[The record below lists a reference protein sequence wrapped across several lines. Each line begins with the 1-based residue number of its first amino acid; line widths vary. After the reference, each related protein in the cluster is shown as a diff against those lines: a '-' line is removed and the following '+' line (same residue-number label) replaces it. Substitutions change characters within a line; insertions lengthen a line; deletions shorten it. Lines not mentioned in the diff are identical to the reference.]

1 MIYRSLLIML
11 LLSLLISACGPG
23 QLFGPTLTPT
33 PTITPTS
40 TSTLTPT
47 ATLTPTST
55 LTPTATLTRTP
66 RPTPIVYDGKWSGR
80 TSAGGKVIFEVLKNK
95 ISSLTVN
102 FHLTIT
108 NGTCDVSIKVD
119 IPSGLDIRANHFNI
133 NASNLIVAGTFD
145 TATTASGTV
154 RATESNGKCQGG
166 VNLTWTAEKQ

>member
-1 MIYRSLLIML
+1 MLTRSLLIML

-23 QLFGPTLTPT
+23 QLFGPTFTPT

-47 ATLTPTST
+47 ATLTPTQT

-66 RPTPIVYDGKWSGR
+66 RPTPIVYDGRWSGR
-80 TSAGGKVIFEVLKNK
+80 TSAGGKVIFDVVKNK

-119 IPSGLDIRANHFNI
+119 VPSGLDITNKMFNI
-133 NASNLIVAGTFD
+133 DASDVKVVGAFD
-145 TATTASGTV
+145 SATTASGTV
-154 RATESNGKCQGG
+154 IASANNARCNGG